1 MKEHLGTFLQQGRS
15 PTRERRSLPIRRLIS
30 SRLEILSS
38 PFRSFIESTLAFR
51 QANSPSN
58 LAEKKY
64 AHSVLISRTKFAQLT
79 TRSCGCRVQR
89 KRAALQLTHTAS
101 SRAFWIRT
109 PRSKPF

>member
-1 MKEHLGTFLQQGRS
+1 MKERLGTFLQQGRF

-30 SRLEILSS
+30 SRLETLSS
-38 PFRSFIESTLAFR
+38 PFHNFIESILAFR

-58 LAEKKY
+58 LARKTF
-64 AHSVLISRTKFAQLT
+64 ALSALISQTRFDQPITKFFGYKA
-79 TRSCGCRVQR
+79 RR
-89 KRAALQLTHTAS
+89 KRAALQLTPTAS